1 MDDIELKAEIDELKA
16 NDQATV
22 EAETD
27 LIPTDVPPAKP
38 PKKEDGIFGVFTYQM
53 ILGVV
58 IAICYVLCLTLYKTE
73 TNAVTQKLQQKL
85 VTDFSFQQT
94 VYTTVGNIFSYLNN
108 IAPADVGKPATSEDT
123 SSDIEVNTAV
133 SSDSSTSSEL
143 PSSDESTSSE
153 QTSSVNTQSVLTG
166 AGGDFQEADGA
177 IMPTNATFAPVIFT
191 GSILYPIKKG
201 AITSKF
207 GFRINPTNNK
217 PDFHN
222 ALDIAAP
229 RNTSVRAAAD
239 GIVIKSEFDE
249 SLGNFIR
256 IQHAGGFVTTYGH
269 CERLIAKV
277 GTHIK
282 EGEIIAKV
290 GSTGDS
296 TGPHLHFGT
305 AVNGIYFDPTYL
317 YDTKL
322 GLS

>member
-16 NDQATV
+16 SNQTTDDNDLVPA
-22 EAETD
+22 D
-27 LIPTDVPPAKP
+27 IPKKKP
-38 PKKEDGIFGVFTYQM
+38 PKKEDGIFGVFTFQM
-53 ILGVV
+53 ILALA
-58 IAICYVLCLTLYKTE
+58 IAICYVLCLTAFKTE
-73 TNAVTQKLQQKL
+73 TDAVTQKLKQKL

-94 VYTTVGNIFSYLNN
+94 VYTTVGNLFTYLNN
-108 IAPADVGKPATSEDT
+108 LSPADAQNPPPRKGIAASDVTSDDT
-123 SSDIEVNTAV
+123 TSTEEVA
-133 SSDSSTSSEL
+133 
-143 PSSDESTSSE
+143 PSSNQSSSATPSSSESTSSAN
-153 QTSSVNTQSVLTG
+153 TSSALIG
-166 AGGDFQEADGA
+166 AGGAFQEADGA
-177 IMPTNATFAPVIFT
+177 VMPTNATFAPVIFT

-201 AITSKF
+201 AITSEF
-207 GFRINPTNNK
+207 GFRINPVNNK

-229 RNTSVRAAAD
+229 QNTSVRAAAD
-239 GIVIKSEFDE
+239 GVVIKSEFDD

-256 IQHAGGFVTTYGH
+256 IQHSGGFVTTYGH

-277 GTHIK
+277 GMQIK

-305 AVNGIYFDPTYL
+305 AVNGVYFDPTYL